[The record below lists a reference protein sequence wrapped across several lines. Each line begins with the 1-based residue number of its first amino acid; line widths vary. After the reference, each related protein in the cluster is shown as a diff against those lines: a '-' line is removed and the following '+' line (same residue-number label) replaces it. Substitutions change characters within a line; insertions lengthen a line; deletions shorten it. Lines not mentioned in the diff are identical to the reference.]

1 MGLVE
6 FGDRKAGYSG
16 KDWQHATYGGQIERT
31 ETNRGRGLIIQANKN
46 EFYLVGANY
55 RLFLRPQPTLDNMQP
70 RLAIMDTAP
79 KLPGWYIVSV
89 DEGHFDQNGEF
100 VIDRWRN
107 GDEID
112 PAVWVEPDCGVVR
125 VITCD

>member
-1 MGLVE
+1 
-6 FGDRKAGYSG
+6 
-16 KDWQHATYGGQIERT
+16 
-31 ETNRGRGLIIQANKN
+31 
-46 EFYLVGANY
+46 
-55 RLFLRPQPTLDNMQP
+55 
-70 RLAIMDTAP
+70 MDTAP

-89 DEGHFDQNGEF
+89 DEGHFDEKGEF